1 MPLEDELEALCRLH
15 SARAELILSGDN
27 RDFLAVARL
36 VEAHTFRDEDADTST
51 CTSSGNNS
59 PIPPLGTSSP
69 TQGGNT
75 TQGLRSPIPRLGESF
90 PLASST
96 VQAVQSST
104 SQATPNS
111 VSSADRASPELL
123 GAEAMMPEV
132 SPVIG
137 RASPPEDRS
146 VVGSVDRSSD
156 RSPVSKSTVGNVDV
170 RRLAALENCLLAFER

>member
-1 MPLEDELEALCRLH
+1 MPLEDELETLCRLH

-27 RDFLAVARL
+27 QDFLAVARL

-51 CTSSGNNS
+51 STSSGNSS
-59 PIPPLGTSSP
+59 PVPPFGPSSP

-75 TQGLRSPIPRLGESF
+75 TQGLESPVPRLGESF
-90 PLASST
+90 PLAGAT

-104 SQATPNS
+104 SQATPNNVSNAVRPSS
-111 VSSADRASPELL
+111 VLL
-123 GAEAMMPEV
+123 GAEDMMPEV
-132 SPVIG
+132 SPAIG

-146 VVGSVDRSSD
+146 VGGSVERSSN
-156 RSPVSKSTVGNVDV
+156 RSPAVDNVDM